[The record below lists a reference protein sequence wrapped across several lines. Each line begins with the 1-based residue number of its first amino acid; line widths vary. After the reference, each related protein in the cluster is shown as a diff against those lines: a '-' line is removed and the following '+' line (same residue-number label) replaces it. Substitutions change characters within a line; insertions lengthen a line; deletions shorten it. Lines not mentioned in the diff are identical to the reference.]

1 MVVFAEQRALALNL
15 AELGLILA
23 LPLFLFISQL
33 SIEHLLYTRHCSRLQ
48 PPAEKQPDKVP
59 ALVELNILVKV
70 LQATFPRKRLRDEH
84 LCAGN

>member
-23 LPLFLFISQL
+23 LPLFQL

-84 LCAGN
+84 LCAGS